1 MKPKCSEYK
10 NKFYKK
16 SVCII
21 SDCFIPTR
29 NSASGMIYNLSRSL
43 LKEGALVTCIHSGQ
57 NPEKKQS
64 HFKNYDISGINFIT
78 TNFLDSFR
86 NKNIVS
92 RFFFEICLS
101 LILSIKVI
109 RFYKQLQNNDLVI
122 WYGPSA
128 FLWLPTFLI
137 KKISNAPTYYILR
150 DIFPDWLRSIG
161 LIKNNTLFKILH
173 FLSYPQYLIP
183 NKIGVESPENL
194 KLLKQKLRK
203 KSQLEVLYNWPSIN
217 SKELFILK
225 KRKEYSKIRAVYTGN
240 FGSAQDANN
249 VLKFLNKFT
258 DNKILEILFYSKNIY
273 PKLDKINYVS
283 FKKTVQE
290 NELPNI
296 FHSSNCGIVSLNRN
310 LFSSN
315 IPGKFVSYTQFGLP
329 ILCFANKKSK
339 ISRLINENECG
350 IVIDYKDDIGINI
363 EKIKSFC
370 KKIKSN
376 NNIYSK
382 NSKILHEKLFDII
395 QVKKQIGSLFDDI

>member
-1 MKPKCSEYK
+1 MKPEYSEYK

-43 LKEGALVTCIHSGQ
+43 MKEGAFVTCIHSGH
-57 NPEKKQS
+57 NPEKNQS
-64 HFKNYDISGINFIT
+64 HFKDYDISGIDFIT
-78 TNFLDSFR
+78 TNFLDFFR
-86 NKNIVS
+86 DKNMLS
-92 RFFFEICLS
+92 RFFFEIGLS

-109 RFYKQLQNNDLVI
+109 RLYKQLQNNDLVI

-128 FLWLPTFLI
+128 FLWLPAFLT
-137 KKISNAPTYYILR
+137 KKISNAPIYYILR
-150 DIFPDWLRSIG
+150 DIFPDWLKSIG
-161 LIKNNTLFKILH
+161 LIKNDTLFKTLN

-194 KLLKQKLRK
+194 RLIKLKLRK
-203 KSQLEVLYNWPSIN
+203 KIQLEVLYNWPSIN
-217 SKELFILK
+217 SKELFKLK
-225 KRKEYSKIRAVYTGN
+225 KTKVYQKIRAVYTGN

-249 VLKFLNKFT
+249 ILKFLNSFT
-258 DNKILEILFYSKNIY
+258 DNKMLEILFYSKNNY

-296 FHSSNCGIVSLNRN
+296 FYSSNCGVVSLNRN
-310 LFSSN
+310 LTSSN

-339 ISRLINENECG
+339 ISRLINENQCG

-382 NSKILHEKLFDII
+382 NSKILHEKFFDII